1 MSNGM
6 GLGTI
11 ARANIKRHPGRAAL
25 MLLGM
30 AVAVA
35 AFVTVV
41 SLVLSLRAT
50 LDDRLAR
57 YGASL
62 LVVPASPE
70 LSLDYGGVSVADA
83 GSGEVPVL
91 DDSAVDTILGL
102 PSAGQAA
109 EVVPVLLQ
117 PVKVAGAT
125 YLALGT
131 DIEASLRVK
140 PWWRIEG
147 APPRGADQVL
157 LGLEVRNKLG
167 SDPGATVAI
176 EGRAYTVS
184 GVLWETGGEED
195 GVIVMDRK
203 ELAGLTGR
211 GADVNLIEVTAGDS
225 SAVEPLS
232 REIAQALPDSSVISV
247 KKSLEFNAQ
256 ANGALSKFGLA
267 ATALIIV
274 VSALIVSLTTL
285 AAVRERQREIGV
297 FRAVGYRQRDIWALL
312 LIEALFLSIGAA
324 LAGIGL
330 GLAGAALGPRL
341 VQGLTLQFTPNL
353 LVVLGGIVLAVVLA
367 VAATLYPASRAA
379 RLDPAAA
386 LKRI

>member
-11 ARANIKRHPGRAAL
+11 ARANIRRHPGRAVL
-25 MLLGM
+25 MLVGM

-62 LVVPASPE
+62 VVTPASPE

-83 GSGEVPVL
+83 GSGVVPVL
-91 DDSAVDTILGL
+91 DESAVTTILAL
-102 PSAGQAA
+102 PSAGRAA
-109 EVVPVLLQ
+109 EAIAVLLQ

-131 DIEASLRVK
+131 DIGASLRVK

-147 APPRGADQVL
+147 AAPSDPSQVL
-157 LGLEVRNKLG
+157 LGLAARNKLG
-167 SDPGATVAI
+167 SDSGATLTI
-176 EGRAYTVS
+176 EGRQYTVS
-184 GVLWETGGEED
+184 GILWETGGEED
-195 GVIVMDRK
+195 GAIVMDRK
-203 ELAGLTGR
+203 ELARLTGR
-211 GADVNLIEVTAGDS
+211 GGEVNLVEVTAGS
-225 SAVEPLS
+225 SGAVEPLS
-232 REIAQALPDSSVISV
+232 REIAQALPDTSVISV

-256 ANGALSKFGLA
+256 ANGALTKFGLA
-267 ATALIIV
+267 ATVLIV
-274 VSALIVSLTTL
+274 LVSALIVSLTTL

-312 LIEALFLSIGAA
+312 LTEALLLSAGAA
-324 LAGIGL
+324 VIGTGL

-341 VQGLTLQFTPNL
+341 VHGLTLEFTPNPF
-353 LVVLGGIVLAVVLA
+353 VVVGGVLLAVVLA
-367 VAATLYPASRAA
+367 VVATLYPASRAA